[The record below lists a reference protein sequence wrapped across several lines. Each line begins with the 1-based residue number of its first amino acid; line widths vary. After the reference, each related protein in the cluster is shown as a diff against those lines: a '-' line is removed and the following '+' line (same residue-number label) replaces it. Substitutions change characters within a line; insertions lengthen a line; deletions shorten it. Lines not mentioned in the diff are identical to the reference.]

1 MPRGRTTKL
10 TPELQRNLCAVI
22 GAGNYIVTACN
33 YVGISQSIFFEWLQR
48 GEGTHPV
55 KPQTKQFTEFSEA
68 IRKAEAQAEATRVAR
83 IAKAGQDG
91 IWTAD
96 AWYLERRYPER
107 WGRRVQEIKHSGSID
122 TATLNY
128 DSLSKAQLAR
138 IAAGEDPAKVLS
150 DDGDEGDG

>member
-22 GAGNYIVTACN
+22 GAGNYIQTACN
-33 YVGISQSIFFEWLQR
+33 YVGIDPTTFSMWLQR
-48 GEGTHPV
+48 GEGTHPTRP
-55 KPQTKQFTEFSEA
+55 KTKLYVDFVEA

-138 IAAGEDPAKVLS
+138 IAAGEDPASVLA
-150 DDGDEGDG
+150 DEGDEGNG